1 MQFISALIGQFGA
14 WLWFALGV
22 LLLVLESLVPGV
34 HFVWFGL
41 SAMIVGVIALATP
54 LTWEWQLIAFAL
66 IALAVVFWVRQKSRE
81 ESSKP
86 DVPDLNVR
94 GAQYIGRVV
103 TIEDAIVN
111 GRGRVRVGDTIW
123 SAEGEDGPKGASVK
137 VTGVDGTVLVVSRI
151 EAALN

>member
-1 MQFISALIGQFGA
+1 MQTLVAQFGA
-14 WLWFALGV
+14 WLWFALAV
-22 LLLVLESLVPGV
+22 FLLVLESIVPGV

-41 SAMIVGVIALATP
+41 SAMVVGIIALATS
-54 LTWEWQLIAFAL
+54 LAWEWQLIAFAL
-66 IALAVVFWVRQKSRE
+66 IALAAVFWVRQKSRE

-103 TIEDAIVN
+103 TVEDAIVN
-111 GRGRVRVGDTIW
+111 GRGRVRVGDSVW

-151 EAALN
+151 ETAQLRDA